1 MLTDLHIQNFAIID
15 DVQLTFS
22 DGLTVMTGETGAG
35 KSILVDALSLALG
48 GRADAAAVRHGT
60 ERTQIT
66 AEFNLNAAPAAAQ
79 WLAEQDMDGDE
90 ECIVRR
96 VISREGRSRAFI
108 NGHSAP
114 VQSLRQLAALLVDIH
129 GQHANQSLLRG
140 TVQRAML
147 DQTPQVGDTAA
158 STARAFAKW
167 SQLRDQLAALHAQ
180 AGGGPEHLELLRHHV
195 SELDALALGD
205 NELTELGHEHKRLAH
220 QGELLADTQRALALL
235 RGDAAGGDGGLNT
248 LAAQAAG
255 LVDTSAKLDPQLQDV
270 LGLLRETEIQLTEA
284 SDGLERYVSGLELDP
299 NRLHWVESRLADIE
313 DLARKHRVK
322 ASELPA
328 FTEALRQQLADIS
341 QLDTRLAELNA
352 QLEKAGKRYL
362 SAARKLSKARQK
374 AASTLAKTVTGHIR
388 TLGMPEAVFDIEV
401 SWLADGLDAAQT
413 VQKYAAHGMDQ
424 ISFVVSANPGQ
435 PAGPL
440 AKVASGGE
448 LARIA
453 LALELVAAEAHQT
466 PALIFDEVDSGIGG
480 GVAEIVGQ
488 SLRTLGRQCQ
498 VLCVTH
504 LAQVASQAH
513 QHVQVSKHTD
523 KGQTFT
529 RVEPLAEKARVEELA
544 RMMGGVKITERT
556 LEHAREMRE
565 RAQS

>member
-15 DVQLTFS
+15 DVQLAFT

-48 GRADAAAVRHGT
+48 GRADAAAVRHGA
-60 ERTQIT
+60 ERAQIT
-66 AEFNLNAAPAAAQ
+66 AQFDLSAAPAAAQ
-79 WLAEQDMDGDE
+79 WLAEQAMDGDE

-96 VISREGRSRAFI
+96 VVSREGRSRAFI

-114 VQSLRQLAALLVDIH
+114 VQSLRQLSALLVDIH

-140 TVQRAML
+140 AVQRAML
-147 DQTPQVGDTAA
+147 DQTPQVGDAATRTANA
-158 STARAFAKW
+158 YAKW
-167 SQLRDQLAALHAQ
+167 AQLREQLAALHAR
-180 AGGGPEHLELLRHHV
+180 AGGGPEQLELLRHHV

-205 NELTELGHEHKRLAH
+205 NEITELGHEHKRLAH

-235 RGDAAGGDGGLNT
+235 RGDAAGGDGGLAS
-248 LAAQAAG
+248 LAAQAAT
-255 LVDTSAKLDPQLQDV
+255 LVDTSARLDPQLLDV

-284 SDGLERYVSGLELDP
+284 TDGLERYVGTLELDP

-322 ASELPA
+322 AGELPA
-328 FTEALRQQLADIS
+328 FAQDLRQQLADIS
-341 QLDTRLAELNA
+341 QLDTRVA
-352 QLEKAGKRYL
+352 QLSAQLNKAGKTYL
-362 SAARKLSKARQK
+362 NSAKKLSKARQK
-374 AASTLAKTVTGHIR
+374 AAAALAKTVTGHIR

-401 SWLADGLDAAQT
+401 SWLVDGLDEAQVT
-413 VQKYAAHGMDQ
+413 QKYTAHGMDQ
-424 ISFVVSANPGQ
+424 ISFLVSANPGQ

-488 SLRTLGRQCQ
+488 SLRTLGQRCQ

-513 QHVQVSKHTD
+513 QHVQVSKHTH

-529 RVEPLAEKARVEELA
+529 RVEPLAEQARIEELA
-544 RMMGGVKITERT
+544 RMMGGIKITERT